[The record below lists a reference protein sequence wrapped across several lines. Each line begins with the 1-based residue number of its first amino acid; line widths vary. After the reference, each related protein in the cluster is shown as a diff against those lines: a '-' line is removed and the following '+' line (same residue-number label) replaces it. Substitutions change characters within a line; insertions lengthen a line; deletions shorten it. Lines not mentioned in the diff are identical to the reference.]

1 MKPAP
6 FELHQPT
13 TVEDALA
20 VLGEV
25 AEEGGLVLAGGQ
37 SLVPMMALRVAFPP
51 HLVDINKV
59 AGLDAVTTEG
69 DELVIGAVARHATFH
84 RPLAPGPLGHLMATV
99 SRSIAHY
106 PIRMRGTFCGSLAH
120 ADPASEWCLVAATL
134 GAQLEVASA
143 SQRRRIAVED
153 FLEGAMTTALDT
165 GEMLLRARL
174 PLLSPDVRF
183 GFYEFSRR
191 AGDYALGMALA
202 TVRVEDG
209 RIVETRLG
217 LGAIEETARR
227 IPEAEAVVVGE
238 KPSADLW
245 RAAGDA
251 AAAAVDP
258 MEDAATSADYR
269 RDLASVCLRRALERT
284 GLVDAGRHES
294 I

>member
-6 FELHQPT
+6 FELHQPK
-13 TVEDALA
+13 TVEEALA

-59 AGLDAVTTEG
+59 EGLDAVTTEG
-69 DELVIGAVARHATFH
+69 DTLSIGAVARHATFH
-84 RPLAPGPLGHLMATV
+84 RPVATGPLGPLMATV

-134 GAQLEVASA
+134 GAELEVASA
-143 SQRRRIAVED
+143 SGRRTVPVEA
-153 FLEGAMTTALDT
+153 FLDGAMTTTLDT

-174 PLLSPDVRF
+174 PLLPEDTRF
-183 GFYEFSRR
+183 GFYEFARR

-209 RIVETRLG
+209 RIVEARLG

-227 IPEAEAVVVGE
+227 IPEAEAVLIGE
-238 KPSADLW
+238 VPSAELW
-245 RAAGDA
+245 RKAGEAAS
-251 AAAAVDP
+251 AVVEP
-258 MEDAATSADYR
+258 MQDAATSAEYR

-284 GLVDAGRHES
+284 GLVDAGTHES
-294 I
+294 S